1 MAIQRFA
8 YPARLSTDEAG
19 RVLVA
24 FVDIPWAA
32 TDGADEAEARAEAVD
47 CLDEAIAACITDGH
61 DIPMPSKP
69 RKNDRLIPLSPV
81 MAAKAALYQVM
92 RDAGLTKVALA
103 RRLGCNEKDVRRMLD
118 PKHPTKIPALSN
130 ALAALGKRL
139 VIEVRDAA

>member
-1 MAIQRFA
+1 MRIR
-8 YPARLSTDEAG
+8 
-19 RVLVA
+19 
-24 FVDIPWAA
+24 DIPEALTQGDGEADALWQAA
-32 TDGADEAEARAEAVD
+32 D
-47 CLDEAIAACITDGH
+47 CLEEAIAAYITEGR

>member
-1 MAIQRFA
+1 MSRHRFLYPSQFREGESGAILVRIRDV
-8 YPARLSTDEAG
+8 PEALTQG
-19 RVLVA
+19 DGEADAL
-24 FVDIPWAA
+24 WQAA
-32 TDGADEAEARAEAVD
+32 D
-47 CLDEAIAACITDGH
+47 CLEEAIAAYITEGR
-61 DIPMPSKP
+61 DIPMPSKL

-81 MAAKAALYQVM
+81 MAAKAALHQAM